1 MDAIAPSITREDS
14 PHLVAIKPEGSRLPF
29 FCIHAIGGNVLN
41 YRVLAPA
48 LHREQP
54 LYGLQAT
61 GLDGVARPL
70 ASIEAMA
77 STYRRAIKAR
87 QPVGPYLLGGG
98 SLGGMIAFEIAQQ
111 MLRDGDAVRLLVMF
125 DTVGPNA
132 YLNSTTAADR
142 LGQRLAGHASP
153 QALASAVWRGLQN
166 RGSDLSRLL
175 RCRASQLRGIPIGHE
190 LRYWYVTRTHL
201 AAIRRYRPRPYDGRI
216 HLISGSLEQH
226 GPLSDP
232 ERGWSGWARGGISVS
247 TIEGQHGSFVETAEL
262 HERLR
267 DLLDDMNA

>member
-1 MDAIAPSITREDS
+1 MAAIAPSSTSEDS
-14 PHLVAIKPEGSRLPF
+14 THLVAIKPEGRRLPF

-61 GLDGVARPL
+61 GIDGVARPL

-77 STYRRAIKAR
+77 SVYRREIKTL

-98 SLGGMIAFEIAQQ
+98 SLGGMIALEIAQQ
-111 MLRDGDAVRLLVMF
+111 MMRDGDDVRLLVMF

-132 YLNSTTAADR
+132 YLRSSSPVGR
-142 LGQRLAGHASP
+142 IGQRLAGQASP
-153 QALASAVWRGLQN
+153 KALAGAVWRRLQS
-166 RGSDLSRLL
+166 RGVDLGRLL
-175 RCRASQLRGIPIGHE
+175 RCRASQLRGVPIGHE
-190 LRYWYVTRTHL
+190 LRYWYVTRTNL
-201 AAIRRYRPRPYDGRI
+201 AAIRKYRPQPYDGRI
-216 HLISGSLEQH
+216 HLIRGNLEQT

-232 ERGWSGWARGGISVS
+232 ERGWSGWATGGISVS
-247 TIEGQHGSFVETAEL
+247 IVEGKHGSFVETAEL

-267 DLLDDMNA
+267 DLLDEINA